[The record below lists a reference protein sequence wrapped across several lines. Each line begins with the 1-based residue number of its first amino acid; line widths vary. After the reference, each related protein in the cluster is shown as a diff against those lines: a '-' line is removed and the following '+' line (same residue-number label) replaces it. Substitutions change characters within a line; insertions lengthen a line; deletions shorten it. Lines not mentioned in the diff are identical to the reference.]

1 MYERD
6 EWHSPLAIPRS
17 LGVFVVAGGTRSP
30 VGSRLSGP
38 HQALSRRTMAIGRGG
53 PPKVGG
59 LDELAAAP

>member
-1 MYERD
+1 MYELY

-38 HQALSRRTMAIGRGG
+38 HQALSRRTMARSG